1 MTLTGVHV
9 VTVGVFEEYSQITK
23 TFSFNLTVTCVRSI
37 TTASTINDVIYYVG
51 DPKIDTGIP
60 SYSITPSGCSPEV
73 IYSVQLADGSALP
86 LSIAF
91 DGSTIISVFEED
103 SAAVAV
109 YQVKIIAQD
118 MPTLIQSDELIFQ
131 VTIRLKVTGL
141 NIVTGTN
148 VSDLTY
154 RIGSPAVLLN
164 APEYTMEPPTA

>member
-1 MTLTGVHV
+1 
-9 VTVGVFEEYSQITK
+9 
-23 TFSFNLTVTCVRSI
+23 
-37 TTASTINDVIYYVG
+37 
-51 DPKIDTGIP
+51 
-60 SYSITPSGCSPEV
+60 
-73 IYSVQLADGSALP
+73 VQLADGSDLP

-103 SAAVAV
+103 TAAVAV

-118 MPTLIQSDELIFQ
+118 MPTLILSDELIFQ

-154 RIGSPAVLLN
+154 RVGSPEVQLN

>member
-1 MTLTGVHV
+1 M
-9 VTVGVFEEYSQITK
+9 FEEYSQITK
-23 TFSFNLTVTCVRSI
+23 AFSFNLTVTCVRSI

-51 DPKIDTGIP
+51 DPKIDIGIP
-60 SYSITPSGCSPEV
+60 SYSITPTGCPPEL
-73 IYSVQLADGSALP
+73 IYYVQLADGSALP

-91 DGSTIISVFEED
+91 DGSTFISVFEED
-103 SAAVAV
+103 SAAVFV

-118 MPTLIQSDELIFQ
+118 MPTIIQSDDLIFK

>member
-1 MTLTGVHV
+1 M
-9 VTVGVFEEYSQITK
+9 
-23 TFSFNLTVTCVRSI
+23 
-37 TTASTINDVIYYVG
+37 
-51 DPKIDTGIP
+51 
-60 SYSITPSGCSPEV
+60 
-73 IYSVQLADGSALP
+73 QLVDGSDLP

-103 SAAVAV
+103 TAAVAV

>member
-1 MTLTGVHV
+1 
-9 VTVGVFEEYSQITK
+9 
-23 TFSFNLTVTCVRSI
+23 
-37 TTASTINDVIYYVG
+37 VG
-51 DPKIDTGIP
+51 DPKIDIGIP
-60 SYSITPSGCSPEV
+60 SYSITPTGCLPEL
-73 IYSVQLADGSALP
+73 IYSVQLVDGSDLP

-103 SAAVAV
+103 TAAVAI

-118 MPTLIQSDELIFQ
+118 MQNLIQSDELIFQ

-154 RIGSPAVLLN
+154 RVGSPEVLLN